1 MGNGP
6 DLDLSLLQQSD
17 VLPEKQVAIVE
28 LVNVKADVVDLRTT
42 EAREPKAIDG
52 NSGNLNQ
59 VDSEPGKALEGKFV
73 PVQSDIIIDLTENKE
88 NANVAVEA
96 PAPPPA
102 FEGLAPA
109 PAPAFEEPAARTI
122 ETTVAPTQPT
132 TLRTTTSPP
141 EPTTIRVIHFTR
153 EPVSS
158 PGDTFFRTAN
168 SGLSDPVQQSSQL
181 RIETTAAPVDLPATA
196 PAFVETPAPAPAFE
210 ETPAPAPAFTTT
222 ITAAGTTEASN
233 TQQVTEVQ
241 TDATTTSSPVTPILP
256 GENLRAAVTVIDLTE
271 TPTEA
276 LDYEELALVDDVN
289 EPIQTTLAATVAT

>member
-1 MGNGP
+1 MG
-6 DLDLSLLQQSD
+6 
-17 VLPEKQVAIVE
+17 
-28 LVNVKADVVDLRTT
+28 
-42 EAREPKAIDG
+42 
-52 NSGNLNQ
+52 
-59 VDSEPGKALEGKFV
+59 
-73 PVQSDIIIDLTENKE
+73 
-88 NANVAVEA
+88 
-96 PAPPPA
+96 
-102 FEGLAPA
+102 
-109 PAPAFEEPAARTI
+109 APAFEELAIQTT
-122 ETTVAPTQPT
+122 ETTVAPTEPT
-132 TLRTTTSPP
+132 VKTTVAPP

-196 PAFVETPAPAPAFE
+196 PAFVETPAPAPAF
-210 ETPAPAPAFTTT
+210 TTT

-233 TQQVTEVQ
+233 SQQVTEVQ

-289 EPIQTTLAATVAT
+289 EPIQTTLAATVATEAPVVRKVFFEIIDGSAAKAAENESEATAAPTVAAIPEAIST